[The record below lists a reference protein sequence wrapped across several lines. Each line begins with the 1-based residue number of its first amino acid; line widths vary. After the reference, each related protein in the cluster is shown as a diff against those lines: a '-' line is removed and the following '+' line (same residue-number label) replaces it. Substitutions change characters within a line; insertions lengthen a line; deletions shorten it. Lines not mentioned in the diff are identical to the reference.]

1 MCSGSDSLCNPRY
14 MVTKKE
20 YVSGSETDEEPELKK
35 PSKKVEKE
43 KVHVRSLSPLIYL
56 SF

>member
-1 MCSGSDSLCNPRY
+1 

-35 PSKKVEKE
+35 PNKKVEKE
-43 KVHVRSLSPLIYL
+43 KVQSRSLSPLIYL

>member
-1 MCSGSDSLCNPRY
+1 

-35 PSKKVEKE
+35 PAKKVEK
-43 KVHVRSLSPLIYL
+43 VQNHSLSPIVYL
-56 SF
+56 SFHF